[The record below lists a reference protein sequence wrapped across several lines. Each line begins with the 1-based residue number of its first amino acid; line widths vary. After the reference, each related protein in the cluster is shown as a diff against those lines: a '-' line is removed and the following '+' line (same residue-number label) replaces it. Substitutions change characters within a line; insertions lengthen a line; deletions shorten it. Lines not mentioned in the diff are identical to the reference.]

1 MYVLLLGLNHK
12 TAPVEVRERLAINT
26 GVLENAYKYF
36 RGLEDIEGV
45 VILATCNRTEVY
57 ATSRNIEK
65 GMQALYDFA
74 VHYAKIDETTI
85 KQYMYS
91 PNCYDAIMHLFR
103 VASGLDSMILG
114 ESQIMAQVKE
124 AYRSA
129 TEAGA
134 SDAVLN
140 ALFQKAINVG
150 KRVRTETEIDKHP
163 ISVSSAAVELAREQL
178 GSLEDKSVVVVGA
191 GEMSELTTRYLMQY
205 GLKSVIVSNRSYD
218 KAVTMAENFG
228 GRAVRFDELPE
239 QLYVADIV
247 ISCTAASHYVLI
259 PENCGEILRSRQG
272 RRIVMID
279 IAVPRDIAPS
289 LRDIPGVQI
298 YDIDGLQNVIDA
310 NFMERKKAARK
321 AEPIIVEEI
330 NKFNEWLAGLYVV
343 PVISAL
349 KIKGEM
355 VKTKEL
361 NRVFNRLEVND
372 YQRKVITTMANNI
385 VNQLMHHPVVSLK
398 EMACSNEGHLY
409 AEVAKKLF
417 NVQLDM
423 EDNSF
428 EELKDRHQRQ

>member
-26 GVLENAYKYF
+26 GILENAYKYF